1 MTSHRATESSE
12 NIIVCM
18 KGVLDQSRAVI
29 EVVHTIV
36 LRGLDSRGCLRMSLA
51 IVNSVVGSVVQAV
64 TVVIKQ
70 RVHMLEAIH
79 HTC

>member
-1 MTSHRATESSE
+1 
-12 NIIVCM
+12 M
-18 KGVLDQSRAVI
+18 KGVLDQVRAVI

-64 TVVIKQ
+64 TAVIKQ